1 MDKVHHHIGKVVEQD
16 PLKIKEHDNPY
27 VTPKVMYL
35 LLAASALCFIMVILC
50 WIMNGLFFGGGLSD
64 SNYIENIAID
74 MKIMPSQNTYRNMAD
89 MTFTRDSS
97 ITSDVA
103 DELDKSRIDTGDWY
117 FYNNTTPNYFPT
129 LYFDGDHVPVGD
141 S

>member
-1 MDKVHHHIGKVVEQD
+1 MKQVTTIIEND
-16 PLKIKEHDNPY
+16 PLKIKSHENQY

-35 LLAASALCFIMVILC
+35 LLVGAIISF
-50 WIMNGLFFGGGLSD
+50 GLVVLFYFYMAIFGGGGISD
-64 SNYIENIAID
+64 RNYIEGLAID
-74 MKIMPSQNTYRNMAD
+74 MKIMPSYNTYKNMAD
-89 MTFTRDSS
+89 MKFSQDSS
-97 ITSDVA
+97 ITSEVTD
-103 DELDKSRIDTGDWY
+103 DLDRSHIDAGDWF